1 MNKSQTLLI
10 NDDLVVD
17 IHYNPYLSDRPYQLR
32 VYSYNDYSEHRLN
45 DKDILNLAESLAD
58 FVFFPIDQ

>member
-32 VYSYNDYSEHRLN
+32 VYSYNDYSEHRLDAQDMN
-45 DKDILNLAESLAD
+45 NLAQGIIDFISESNK
-58 FVFFPIDQ
+58 